1 MWSRIKSA
9 SVGRKLA
16 ALCTLAITVF
26 FVLAV
31 IGTMQFNAISAA
43 AKNIVAD
50 KQYKAVV
57 DDAQAQWLTDDD
69 AMNMYAA
76 LTSLRDPAQASL
88 AQTQWQTVTG
98 AYAKATADLTQART
112 QAQSAHEA
120 AIIDGLQ
127 RDLPTYQKFSD
138 AMKAQIANGNLR
150 AAVHSVT
157 IDNAGISQSLQ
168 DRFAQLSALVNHSF
182 DNDEAAIAAATN
194 NGRRLLIVLALV
206 GGGLIGLI
214 GWLTTRSVTRSL
226 RRANQTASDAVRDL
240 NQAADEMTVSA
251 ESTASQSQS
260 VAAASEQLSSNMTAV
275 AAAIEEMQSC
285 VSEIARSATGANN
298 AAYEAVGT
306 VDSTNARVHALGA
319 ASEEIG
325 KMIAVIT
332 SIAEQTNLL
341 ALNATIEA
349 ARAGEAGKGFAV
361 VANEVKE
368 LAMETATATEQIS
381 ARISAIQNETSE
393 TTIAIGSIA
402 AVIAR
407 INDMQS
413 TIGAAVEE
421 QTATTQEIARNVAEA
436 ASGCGEI
443 ARAISDVSNQAATTA
458 AVAEHT
464 IEVSQTVA
472 GLADD
477 LDILVR
483 GGRSDSSSNAPQDK
497 RPNGPSQPEPP
508 ATARRGRP
516 GGYVASGR
524 YDAHPSSSR
533 VRT

>member
-157 IDNAGISQSLQ
+157 IDNAVRQ
-168 DRFAQLSALVNHSF
+168 
-182 DNDEAAIAAATN
+182 
-194 NGRRLLIVLALV
+194 
-206 GGGLIGLI
+206 
-214 GWLTTRSVTRSL
+214 
-226 RRANQTASDAVRDL
+226 AS
-240 NQAADEMTVSA
+240 
-251 ESTASQSQS
+251 
-260 VAAASEQLSSNMTAV
+260 
-275 AAAIEEMQSC
+275 
-285 VSEIARSATGANN
+285 
-298 AAYEAVGT
+298 
-306 VDSTNARVHALGA
+306 
-319 ASEEIG
+319 
-325 KMIAVIT
+325 
-332 SIAEQTNLL
+332 
-341 ALNATIEA
+341 
-349 ARAGEAGKGFAV
+349 
-361 VANEVKE
+361 
-368 LAMETATATEQIS
+368 ETATSGDVVLLAP
-381 ARISAIQNETSE
+381 AC
-393 TTIAIGSIA
+393 
-402 AVIAR
+402 
-407 INDMQS
+407 
-413 TIGAAVEE
+413 
-421 QTATTQEIARNVAEA
+421 
-436 ASGCGEI
+436 ASF
-443 ARAISDVSNQAATTA
+443 DQFVSY
-458 AVAEHT
+458 EH
-464 IEVSQTVA
+464 
-472 GLADD
+472 
-477 LDILVR
+477 
-483 GGRSDSSSNAPQDK
+483 
-497 RPNGPSQPEPP
+497 
-508 ATARRGRP
+508 RGRVFKDLVKQLASRSLQNA
-516 GGYVASGR
+516 GGGA
-524 YDAHPSSSR
+524 
-533 VRT
+533 